1 MTEQHAYTH
10 PDHQQFV
17 TDMEAAGLTVEHYCG
32 RFDWEGPAV
41 AVDHPQDALSATK
54 VRCQWDTT
62 GLDWVV
68 YPTAYAEDQS

>member
-17 TDMEAAGLTVEHYCG
+17 QDMEAAGLQPEHYRG
-32 RFDWEGPAV
+32 RFDWEGPACR
-41 AVDHPQDALSATK
+41 VDHPQDALSVTQ

-62 GLDWVV
+62 GLGWVV
-68 YPTAYAEDQS
+68 YPAAYAES